1 MVEPVVVEVVMLP
14 GQVIRGCSLSTTVTL
29 NEQPTPVKEGAQLT
43 VVTPMGKKAPGGG
56 EQVVVPHPAT
66 DGTV

>member
-1 MVEPVVVEVVMLP
+1 MAEPIVVEVVMLP
-14 GQVIRGCSLSTTVTL
+14 GQVIRGGSLSTTVTL

-43 VVTPMGKKAPGGG
+43 VVTPTGNKAPGGG
-56 EQVVVPHPAT
+56 EQVVVPHTVA